1 MLVVYYHTM
10 VSRSAGS
17 SAHPTRD
24 LIVMF
29 LARLALNLQY
39 RVVYPFLPAIS
50 RGLGVPLETASLLLT
65 VRSLVGAFSPA
76 YGLAADRYGRRPM
89 MLAGLL
95 ALCAGAALIALA
107 PGLGIALL
115 AFALLG
121 FSTAAFAPAMQ
132 AYIGDSVPYERRGR
146 IMSLLELS
154 WSLSWFVGVPVAG
167 FLIARSG
174 WRSPFVLI
182 GGAGA
187 LALAALLWLCP
198 QCGRSA
204 FSTGRAAL
212 LQTVAKVP
220 WRRCLPLLAM
230 TWLITMSN
238 ENVFIVYGDWL
249 EKQFNLAVAALGV
262 ASLVVSVAELTA
274 EFASAAV
281 VDSLGKRRS
290 VFAGLVLTVG
300 AYLLLPHLADSL
312 GAALTGVGLIFLTF
326 EFSIVASIPLMSE
339 LAPEV
344 RGTVMALNVSAASL
358 GRTAGSLT
366 GPRLWAAEGLPAV
379 AHTSAAFVL
388 IAALIIWFARER

>member
-1 MLVVYYHTM
+1 VLLYYLTM
-10 VSRSAGS
+10 VSRPAKS
-17 SAHPTRD
+17 SFHPTRD
-24 LIVMF
+24 LVVMF

-39 RVVYPFLPAIS
+39 RVVYPFLPTIS

-65 VRSLVGAFSPA
+65 VRSLVGAFSPV

-95 ALCAGAALIALA
+95 ALSAGAAMITLA
-107 PGLGIALL
+107 PGLRIALL

-121 FSTAAFAPAMQ
+121 FSKAAFDPAMQ

-146 IMSLLELS
+146 VMSLLELS

-174 WRSPFVLI
+174 WRSPFALI

-187 LALAALLWLCP
+187 LSLAALLWLCP

-204 FSTGRAAL
+204 FPTGRAAL
-212 LQTVAKVP
+212 LRTFGRVP

-230 TWLITMSN
+230 TWLITMAN
-238 ENVFIVYGDWL
+238 ENIFIVYGDWL
-249 EKQFNLAVAALGV
+249 EKQFSLAVTVLGL
-262 ASLVVSVAELTA
+262 ASLVISVAELIA
-274 EFASAAV
+274 EFASAAL
-281 VDSLGKRRS
+281 VDSLGKWRS
-290 VFAGLVLTVG
+290 VFAGLILTLG
-300 AYLLLPHLADSL
+300 AYLLLPRLAGSL
-312 GAALTGVGLIFLTF
+312 GTALTGVALMFLTF
-326 EFSIVASIPLMSE
+326 EFSIVASIPLISE

-358 GRTAGSLT
+358 GRMAGSLS
-366 GPRLWAAEGLPAV
+366 GPRLWAADGLPAV
-379 AHTSAAFVL
+379 ALTSAGFIL
-388 IAALIIWFARER
+388 IAALVIWFAREQ